1 MLRLNAF
8 LLVGGLAAFVAGS
21 AAGFKVLTVS
31 DNKAQHSP
39 AIITSAEA
47 APRPAPVTP
56 PRAEEPDSPPPVS
69 TKAEE
74 STAPAPPPPAA
85 TPSPTRIAEAKSE
98 RSDAGEPTPAPA
110 ASPKKAQP
118 GKSGRQLPAPKRR
131 SRDDDDDDDC

>member
-69 TKAEE
+69 TKAEK
-74 STAPAPPPPAA
+74 STAPAPPPPPAA
-85 TPSPTRIAEAKSE
+85 PTRIAEAKSE

-110 ASPKKAQP
+110 ASSKKAQP

>member
-74 STAPAPPPPAA
+74 STAPAPPPPPAA
-85 TPSPTRIAEAKSE
+85 PTRIDEAKSE
-98 RSDAGEPTPAPA
+98 RSDAGEPAPAPA
-110 ASPKKAQP
+110 AAPKKAQP
-118 GKSGRQLPAPKRR
+118 GKSGRQLPAPRRR
-131 SRDDDDDDDC
+131 SRDDDC

>member
-56 PRAEEPDSPPPVS
+56 PRAEEP
-69 TKAEE
+69 EF
-74 STAPAPPPPAA
+74 TA
-85 TPSPTRIAEAKSE
+85 
-98 RSDAGEPTPAPA
+98 AGLYEGGKVHGSSPAPA
-110 ASPKKAQP
+110 ACRPDP
-118 GKSGRQLPAPKRR
+118 HRRGKIGAVRCRRADPRSGGFIQEGPTRQIR
-131 SRDDDDDDDC
+131 

>member
-74 STAPAPPPPAA
+74 FHGS
-85 TPSPTRIAEAKSE
+85 S
-98 RSDAGEPTPAPA
+98 PAPA
-110 ASPKKAQP
+110 ACRPDP
-118 GKSGRQLPAPKRR
+118 HRRGKIGAVRCRRADPRSGGFIQEGPTRQIR
-131 SRDDDDDDDC
+131 